1 MHSLGVGLFLG
12 WGAVNARGAT
22 IGVVV
27 IWDNKVLELVGMEVG
42 LFSILCRFKNCE
54 DGFLWTF
61 TRVYEPTLKRY
72 REFFWEELGVI

>member
-1 MHSLGVGLFLG
+1 MGLFLG

-22 IGVVV
+22 SGVVV

>member
-12 WGAVNARGAT
+12 WGAVNARGAAS
-22 IGVVV
+22 GVVV

>member
-1 MHSLGVGLFLG
+1 
-12 WGAVNARGAT
+12 
-22 IGVVV
+22 
-27 IWDNKVLELVGMEVG
+27 MEVG
-42 LFSILCRFKNCE
+42 LFSILCRFKNCD